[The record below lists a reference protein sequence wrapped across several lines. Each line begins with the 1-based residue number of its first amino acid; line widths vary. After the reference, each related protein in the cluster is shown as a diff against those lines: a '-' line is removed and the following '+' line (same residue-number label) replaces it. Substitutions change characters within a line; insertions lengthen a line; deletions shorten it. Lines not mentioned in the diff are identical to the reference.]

1 MQFNFPNPPER
12 NPMSQWRKHWACY
25 LCSAGCFRFLINK
38 CYLYSTCCF
47 TFFISKCRVKSWNS
61 QIKLREAPILQ
72 RPLTGNISKVTSAKC
87 NIWRFLC
94 QSLEQ
99 SNFFT
104 LKYKNNNLQIT
115 VCMEYKLQM
124 CWNQC
129 IYGQFLVIDNRISVV
144 WTITVWYQPYYIL
157 GVQIKNNNTETSMQ
171 KKKRKI

>member
-1 MQFNFPNPPER
+1 MDTYIAIQYKMQFNFPNPPER

-104 LKYKNNNLQIT
+104 LKYNNNNLHGDDH
-115 VCMEYKLQM
+115 CMPGIQTSNGLE
-124 CWNQC
+124 
-129 IYGQFLVIDNRISVV
+129 SVYL
-144 WTITVWYQPYYIL
+144 WTISCDW
-157 GVQIKNNNTETSMQ
+157 
-171 KKKRKI
+171 